1 MLGDGRG
8 SAEATALQIVVS
20 SDLDFVPVEAMMLVE
35 ARIFRGDDS
44 VLKIGRDLIKRNKFV
59 AFAIRRRVNP
69 GLQATL
75 DVHCSGRWIDPAGSQ
90 KEQRGERP
98 EKRDTDDEPSNKRS
112 EDILL
117 NQGPEVCLGPFN
129 HLSES

>member
-1 MLGDGRG
+1 
-8 SAEATALQIVVS
+8 
-20 SDLDFVPVEAMMLVE
+20 VPVEAVMLVE

-44 VLKIGRDLIKRNKFV
+44 VLKIGRDLTKRNKFV
-59 AFAIRRRVNP
+59 AFAIRRRLNP

-75 DVHCSGRWIDPAGSQ
+75 DVHCGGRWVDPPSSQ

-98 EKRDTDDEPSNKRS
+98 EKRHTDDEPSNKRS

-117 NQGPEVCLGPFN
+117 KRGAGVCGGPFD